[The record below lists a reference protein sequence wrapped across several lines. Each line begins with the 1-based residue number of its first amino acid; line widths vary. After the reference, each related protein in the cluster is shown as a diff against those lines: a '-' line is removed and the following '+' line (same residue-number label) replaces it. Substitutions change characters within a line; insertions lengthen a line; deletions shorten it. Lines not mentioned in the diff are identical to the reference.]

1 MPDDVE
7 AVVVAAVAVAAAVAA
22 GAGDVAV
29 VVQRFVAPTNACFVV
44 VPPAWMCNDVEA
56 FDDDVVNLTL
66 NLRYSEDFLITLGYE
81 LSSRGYRTVI
91 HRYGVPLAKHL
102 DADEVAFDR
111 AGCRLLGQTPS

>member
-7 AVVVAAVAVAAAVAA
+7 AVVVAVVVVVAAVVA

-29 VVQRFVAPTNACFVV
+29 VVRRLVAPMNACFVV

-56 FDDDVVNLTL
+56 FGDDVANLKL
-66 NLRYSEDFLITLGYE
+66 DLRYSEDFLIMLGYE

-91 HRYGVPLAKHL
+91 HRYGVPLARHL
-102 DADEVAFDR
+102 DVDAVAFDR